1 MLLVIALLSYLI
13 IGSIRRRRQSIV
25 GVRGFGTAADI
36 GRLHDVPRVRVGE
49 VTVTGPESARLVLVP
64 ASDAGV
70 HAADAEAT
78 YLVAIDADEP
88 AFGILQDWRSTQQ
101 VLGAVAPSDSRIL
114 RLRSLDDLQ
123 PLTLR
128 RLDV

>member
-1 MLLVIALLSYLI
+1 LSYLI
-13 IGSIRRRRQSIV
+13 ISAIWRRRRSMV
-25 GVRGFGTAADI
+25 GVRGFGPTADI

-49 VTVTGPESARLVLVP
+49 LTVIGPERARLVLVP

-70 HAADAEAT
+70 HAADAEAE
-78 YLVAIDADEP
+78 YLVAVDAEEP
-88 AFGILQDWRSTQQ
+88 AFDILRDWQANQR
-101 VLGAVAPSDSRIL
+101 VLGAVAPNDSRIL

-128 RLDV
+128 RLDD

>member
-1 MLLVIALLSYLI
+1 M
-13 IGSIRRRRQSIV
+13 
-25 GVRGFGTAADI
+25 GVRGFGTSADI

-49 VTVTGPESARLVLVP
+49 LTVIGPEQARLVLVP

-70 HAADAEAT
+70 KAADAEAE
-78 YLVAIDADEP
+78 YLVAVAADEP
-88 AFGILQDWRSTQQ
+88 AFDILRDWQANQR
-101 VLGAVAPSDSRIL
+101 VLGAVAPNDSRIL

-128 RLDV
+128 RLDD

>member
-1 MLLVIALLSYLI
+1 M
-13 IGSIRRRRQSIV
+13 V
-25 GVRGFGTAADI
+25 GARGFGTSADI

-49 VTVTGPESARLVLVP
+49 LSMTGPESARLVLVP
-64 ASDAGV
+64 ASDAGG
-70 HAADAEAT
+70 HAADAEAE

-88 AFGILQDWRSTQQ
+88 AFGILQDWQAKQQ
-101 VLGAVAPSDSRIL
+101 VLGAVVPNGSRIL
-114 RLRSLDDLQ
+114 RLRALDDLQ